1 MGGPAACP
9 AVGLGLC
16 CQGTLEPALVSES
29 LIINS
34 QIAAE
39 LFGDEMVLI
48 DIQSGRYFSLRGA
61 AVDVWR
67 LLGVSRSRASL
78 HEAFVAPDHGE
89 LDAALAHMLE
99 EGLLLTAASHTGSES
114 HETRHEYRPPQVE
127 VYSDLAELIALDPV
141 HEVDAE
147 RGWPVQQLDRTD
159 V

>member
-1 MGGPAACP
+1 M
-9 AVGLGLC
+9 L
-16 CQGTLEPALVSES
+16 ES
-29 LIINS
+29 LIINN

-67 LLGVSRSRASL
+67 LLSVPRSPATL
-78 HEAFVAPDHGE
+78 HEAFVAPNHGE
-89 LDAALAHMLE
+89 LDAVLANMLE
-99 EGLLLTAASHTGSES
+99 EGLLLTAAGQASSEG
-114 HETRHEYRPPQVE
+114 HEARHEYRTPQVE

-147 RGWPVQQLDRTD
+147 MGWPVQPLGRTD